1 MPTSAGL
8 RTPSPDA
15 RAPAAAEA
23 KSLMGESGAVGR
35 KGRKRGAEWRRGET
49 CQGAPHRRLAYSA
62 SNHRPIAATSLH
74 LPAVLLSPRCP
85 SLSPLSFSLPAVLLS
100 PRCPSLSPLSFSLP
114 AVLLSPRCPSL
125 SPLSFSLP
133 AVLLSP
139 RCPSLSPLSFSLPAV
154 LLSPRCPS
162 LSPLSFSLPAVLLS
176 PRCPSLSPLS
186 FSLPAV
192 LLSPRCPS
200 LSPLSFSLPAVLLS
214 PRCPSLSPLS
224 FSLPAVLLSPRCPSL
239 SPLSSLPPVLLSPHC
254 PPLSPLSFSLPP
266 VLLSTPCPPLSP
278 LSSSHSVFR
287 SRFLP
292 PSPMCIP
299 LPSLQSSP
307 SWQRPLLGHA
317 RAHET
322 EVTER
327 SGALDECAAGGEK
340 AALHFEAPSIPTFS
354 VLHLS
359 SPVPL
364 LPCPHNGPIVHPS
377 MAHMLALLHVPFP
390 PSSPSAAKGN
400 AEEGEVEGEGVRK

>member
-23 KSLMGESGAVGR
+23 KSLMGESGAVGQ

-74 LPAVLLSPRCP
+74 LPAVLLSPPCPSLSPLSFSLPPVLLSPPCP

-100 PRCPSLSPLSFSLP
+100 PPYPSLSPLSFSLP
-114 AVLLSPRCPSL
+114 PI
-125 SPLSFSLP
+125 
-133 AVLLSP
+133 
-139 RCPSLSPLSFSLPAV
+139 
-154 LLSPRCPS
+154 
-162 LSPLSFSLPAVLLS
+162 
-176 PRCPSLSPLS
+176 
-186 FSLPAV
+186 
-192 LLSPRCPS
+192 
-200 LSPLSFSLPAVLLS
+200 
-214 PRCPSLSPLS
+214 
-224 FSLPAVLLSPRCPSL
+224 
-239 SPLSSLPPVLLSPHC
+239 LLSPHC

-266 VLLSTPCPPLSP
+266 VLLSPHCPPLIPSFALASFPRRPCAFPSP
-278 LSSSHSVFR
+278 PC
-287 SRFLP
+287 SRRLRLP
-292 PSPMCIP
+292 PPRLFIPSPYASRM
-299 LPSLQSSP
+299 S
-307 SWQRPLLGHA
+307 
-317 RAHET
+317 AHET
-322 EVTER
+322 EPVLVHPPHACPPHHH
-327 SGALDECAAGGEK
+327 GPHALPAASQLHPTFVR

-364 LPCPHNGPIVHPS
+364 LPCPHNGPIVHLS